1 MTDDKTITF
10 DQAMNILN
18 RMSPPDDDDVVELPL
33 ELIARLVVDVNRI
46 ANAVERAFPPAFN

>member
-18 RMSPPDDDDVVELPL
+18 RMAASDDDDVVELPL

-46 ANAVERAFPPAFN
+46 ANAVERASPPAFN